1 MPDLQSGGS
10 RGRLRTSDFELFRKV
25 ESLLMGSRLLWFI
38 FGAAG
43 GAAVVVLLHRVREEQ
58 ETESFEEL
66 ADSLSRRLDQLE
78 DETTPAR

>member
-1 MPDLQSGGS
+1 
-10 RGRLRTSDFELFRKV
+10 
-25 ESLLMGSRLLWFI
+25 MGSRLLWFI

-78 DETTPAR
+78 DESTPAR